1 MSFQRKE
8 YRLHAICTILH
19 TKKGVR
25 KRIVGWA
32 VDDDMAFSNYLF
44 QCFHIP
50 SDHLAH
56 VLHQQHKGL
65 GVRNSRDTILP
76 KIGLF

>member
-1 MSFQRKE
+1 MSTSCDIYYFTYE
-8 YRLHAICTILH
+8 E
-19 TKKGVR
+19 GVR
-25 KRIVGWA
+25 KRRVGWA
-32 VDDDMAFSNYLF
+32 VDDMAFSNYLF

-65 GVRNSRDTILP
+65 GVRNSRETTLP